1 MATQQTLTPAWLGA
15 TYHEHQEDGI
25 RWMLKCENSGFPIPE
40 TKIVVRGGML
50 GDKMGVG
57 KTIQSMG
64 LIANGEAQKTLVVTP
79 LAVRGQWES
88 ELRRANVDLYLPT
101 QWGGKWV
108 LQGSSVAT
116 PGRKIVHL
124 VHYDKVANRSDL
136 CQGEAYDRIILDE
149 AHTIRNAATKKAQ
162 SILKIAALVKYKW
175 ALTGTPVTNSMDD
188 CSTYLK
194 FLGFPVSPGKKWLPA
209 YEEWARNTYM
219 SRRLTECPIGN
230 TGLVIP
236 PTPIEETRLLDF
248 TSADEETLYTSIHA
262 NEESKWRDAKALK
275 GSNYQLAMFAILLRL
290 RQVSVNPQIYIK
302 ARQKERLGWVGPE
315 FHSVSRKFDEIIG
328 LMRESKE
335 AGESHKWIIFCQFHE
350 EMVLLDAYLRAH
362 EFVDQVLQY
371 HGGMSMKEREAA
383 LKEAKVAPASG
394 KQDAFLIQLK
404 AGSTGL
410 NLQQYDRIIF
420 VSPWWTPSEMEQA
433 KARAVR
439 IGQQKVVRIYMLHLK
454 TEEKFNIDKFMMD
467 KVFAKKELAD
477 NFERWSAHLSPEYSG
492 QEGVQEDVQED
503 VQDVKEPHI
512 NLL

>member
-1 MATQQTLTPAWLGA
+1 
-15 TYHEHQEDGI
+15 
-25 RWMLKCENSGFPIPE
+25 MLKCEEVGYPIPE
-40 TKIVVRGGML
+40 TDLVVRGGIL

-57 KTIQSMG
+57 KTIQSIG
-64 LIANGEAQKTLVVTP
+64 LIVNGNAQKTLVVTP
-79 LAVRGQWES
+79 LAVRGQWEA
-88 ELRRANVDLYLPT
+88 EFRRSNVDLYLPT

-108 LQGSSVAT
+108 FQGVSPT

-124 VHYDKVANRSDL
+124 AHYDKVANRSDL
-136 CQGEAYDRIILDE
+136 CSGEAYDRIVLDE
-149 AHTIRNAATKKAQ
+149 AHTIRNAGTKKAQ
-162 SILKIAALVKYKW
+162 SILRIGATYKW
-175 ALTGTPVTNSMDD
+175 ALTGTPITNSMDD

-209 YEEWARNTYM
+209 YEDWARCTYM
-219 SRRLTECPIGN
+219 SRRLAECPIGN

-262 NEESKWRDAKALK
+262 NEEAKWRNAQALK

-302 ARQKERLGWVGPE
+302 ARQKERLGWAGPE
-315 FHSVSRKFDEIIG
+315 FHHVSRKFDEIVC
-328 LMRESKE
+328 LMRDAKE

-350 EMVLLDAYLRAH
+350 EMVLLNAYLRAH
-362 EFVDQVLQY
+362 EFVGQVLEY

-383 LKEAKVAPASG
+383 LKEAKQSPEQG

-467 KVFAKKELAD
+467 KVFEKKTLAD
-477 NFERWSAHLSPEYSG
+477 NFESWSAHLRPEESDPA
-492 QEGVQEDVQED
+492 EPED
-503 VQDVKEPHI
+503 
-512 NLL
+512 N